1 MLYNHITKTLEI
13 FKTMEN
19 DTTTV
24 VAERILQQY
33 LSRYAPAENTD
44 TNIILRTSQDIV
56 EELSEVMELTI
67 NEVANLLASQG
78 YKIVHSKD
86 GRIGWAMKL
95 KTPR

>member
-1 MLYNHITKTLEI
+1 
-13 FKTMEN
+13 MEN
-19 DTTTV
+19 NTITAA
-24 VAERILQQY
+24 AESILQQY

-56 EELSEVMELTI
+56 EDLAEVMEISI

-78 YKIVHSKD
+78 YKIVHKD
-86 GRIGWAMKL
+86 GRLGWAMKL